1 MTVLGALARFVAT
14 ADITSLPGAQ
24 REIARHHFIDTI
36 IALLSG
42 LRTPEGARLKS
53 LLGEAAWPEAA
64 GLVSAAIRLTEI
76 DDIHLPSCTT
86 PSSVAVPVALSVGS
100 GQARSASLD
109 LAVASWVGTELIS
122 RLGEAV
128 SGPSILYRGI
138 WPTYLA
144 APFGAAAVASRMLG
158 LDGTQT
164 AHAFSLALMLCSGG
178 IGQFRGDPSGRWF
191 IFGMA
196 VTQGIRAAISAREG
210 LLGDLSLLDG
220 PWFMQTHGIEAK
232 TQPFQRID
240 LQRSVYSGLS
250 IKPFCSSKQC
260 IASVESLREIL
271 DRGVSPDEITRVA
284 VTVPTAYANMI
295 RTKAQ
300 PHARSSTLVSA
311 AHQLALAAW
320 KPEGLYDVDRVG
332 SIDDPKIVSFAA
344 KVEVVADAQLMTRYP
359 EFWPARLEVQA
370 GGKVHHA
377 EITSAKG
384 DPANPLSQSDIDT
397 KAHRILDGKRGMAAV
412 DRWLAVSK

>member
-1 MTVLGALARFVAT
+1 
-14 ADITSLPGAQ
+14 
-24 REIARHHFIDTI
+24 
-36 IALLSG
+36 
-42 LRTPEGARLKS
+42 
-53 LLGEAAWPEAA
+53 
-64 GLVSAAIRLTEI
+64 
-76 DDIHLPSCTT
+76 
-86 PSSVAVPVALSVGS
+86 
-100 GQARSASLD
+100 
-109 LAVASWVGTELIS
+109 
-122 RLGEAV
+122 
-128 SGPSILYRGI
+128 
-138 WPTYLA
+138 
-144 APFGAAAVASRMLG
+144 MLG

-164 AHAFSLALMLCSGG
+164 AHALSLALMLSSGG

-220 PWFMQTHGIEAK
+220 TWFMQTHGIEAK

-260 IASVESLREIL
+260 MASVESLRQIL

-284 VTVPTAYANMI
+284 VNVPTAYANMI
-295 RTKAQ
+295 RTKAR

-320 KPEGLYDVDRVG
+320 KPEGLYDVDRAG
-332 SIDDPKIVSFAA
+332 SIDDPNIVSFAA
-344 KVEVVADAQLMTRYP
+344 KVEVVDDAQLMTRYP

-384 DPANPLSQSDIDT
+384 DPANAFSST
-397 KAHRILDGKRGMAAV
+397 RKAHRILDGKRGTAAV
-412 DRWLAVSK
+412 DRWLAASKHAASRATTVRSKLYAKSQVGALLCEHIDVVQRRQKAGH